1 MAETSDNSEIRADG
15 VLINAITGLG
25 TKRDKSAYYGL
36 QTESHMSETELEAL
50 YYDPLCRR
58 VVDVPAE
65 AALAKPPTIT
75 FAQEDEGHEEI
86 IRSVEKYLEEE
97 SVFQFI
103 EEALKLQRIYGG
115 AGIFM
120 VCDDGLEPDQP
131 MDISRVRRIV
141 DLVPLSKRELK
152 PHDYNY
158 LNYRNPDLYRISTSK
173 SLSDSNDLQY
183 LLVHSSRVLRF
194 DGLFL
199 PWKQRL
205 YNDGW
210 GLSFLQPFYEPWKR
224 YRGATDG
231 LATMLNEMDLFVH
244 KIPGLANKITAGKE
258 SALKQRLEAN
268 ALSRSIYGGMALDTE
283 EEVSFAARS
292 LGGAQDIFD
301 RLLDDLVAA
310 ADMPKPLL
318 FGTSPAGGLSES
330 GKYEDKVWAATIER
344 YQTQSL
350 RRVLTQYFT
359 IIMSMAEGPTNGQLP
374 DDWTVH
380 FPPYFATSDADRANL
395 RQQVAL
401 TDQIYMQ
408 AGVLTAME
416 VRASRYGGTAYNIE
430 TVLHEEEETRLIA
443 KRELEHEAALQG
455 FEGQRK
461 ALEQGE
467 NEAEVE
473 VEADRAVQDATDYIQ
488 MCGVTLEASPNN
500 GMYRVATAVHP
511 DGQRNDAEPVVL
523 VGSRH
528 HDKKIY
534 RGYLKRE
541 DSSLVEGPLLMGF
554 YSSRSAGNALK
565 HFCQDDE
572 VHGVVQLHEL
582 DVQHLI
588 GTYDRAD
595 GIEYAGLR
603 FPDYNKPIVT
613 KDHPTKSQAVLAR
626 EGSKVK
632 LIRFGQQG
640 VKGSPKREGESAA
653 SRKRRESFKAR
664 HAKNIKKGKMSA
676 AYWAS
681 REKW

>member
-1 MAETSDNSEIRADG
+1 
-15 VLINAITGLG
+15 
-25 TKRDKSAYYGL
+25 
-36 QTESHMSETELEAL
+36 
-50 YYDPLCRR
+50 
-58 VVDVPAE
+58 
-65 AALAKPPTIT
+65 
-75 FAQEDEGHEEI
+75 
-86 IRSVEKYLEEE
+86 
-97 SVFQFI
+97 
-103 EEALKLQRIYGG
+103 
-115 AGIFM
+115 
-120 VCDDGLEPDQP
+120 
-131 MDISRVRRIV
+131 
-141 DLVPLSKRELK
+141 
-152 PHDYNY
+152 
-158 LNYRNPDLYRISTSK
+158 
-173 SLSDSNDLQY
+173 
-183 LLVHSSRVLRF
+183 
-194 DGLFL
+194 
-199 PWKQRL
+199 
-205 YNDGW
+205 
-210 GLSFLQPFYEPWKR
+210 
-224 YRGATDG
+224 
-231 LATMLNEMDLFVH
+231 
-244 KIPGLANKITAGKE
+244 
-258 SALKQRLEAN
+258 
-268 ALSRSIYGGMALDTE
+268 
-283 EEVSFAARS
+283 
-292 LGGAQDIFD
+292 
-301 RLLDDLVAA
+301 
-310 ADMPKPLL
+310 
-318 FGTSPAGGLSES
+318 
-330 GKYEDKVWAATIER
+330 
-344 YQTQSL
+344 
-350 RRVLTQYFT
+350 
-359 IIMSMAEGPTNGQLP
+359 
-374 DDWTVH
+374 
-380 FPPYFATSDADRANL
+380 
-395 RQQVAL
+395 
-401 TDQIYMQ
+401 MQ

-430 TVLHEEEETRLIA
+430 TVIHEEEEARLLA

-595 GIEYAGLR
+595 GIEYAGHT
-603 FPDYNKPIVT
+603 FPGYNDPIRT
-613 KDHPTKSQAVLAR
+613 PDHPTKSHAVLAR

-640 VKGSPKREGESAA
+640 VKGSPKRKGESEA